1 MCTANFNEAQAS
13 ESFGN
18 FKNYANSKD
27 GQAEMAVGGLGL
39 NNAINSYFEMK
50 SNNAYADYQ
59 RNIMLSNSQSL
70 ERAALDVVESGRDQT
85 AWLGRQ
91 GKMEQSSVVN
101 DQSYRGIDTNV
112 GSAKSHREGLKLVN
126 QVNIDNTRYNA
137 MLQSFGLQTKALEAR
152 GRADMEKASKG
163 NAWVGV
169 MLSLGQAAMSV
180 YSVGS
185 GGGAKSP
192 SSGGK

>member
-1 MCTANFNEAQAS
+1 MCTANFNEAQAG

-27 GQAEMAVGGLGL
+27 GQAEIAVGGLGL
-39 NNAINSYFEMK
+39 NNTINSYFEMK

-152 GRADMEKASKG
+152 GRADMAKASKG

-180 YSVGS
+180 YAVGS
-185 GGGAKSP
+185 GGGAKAP